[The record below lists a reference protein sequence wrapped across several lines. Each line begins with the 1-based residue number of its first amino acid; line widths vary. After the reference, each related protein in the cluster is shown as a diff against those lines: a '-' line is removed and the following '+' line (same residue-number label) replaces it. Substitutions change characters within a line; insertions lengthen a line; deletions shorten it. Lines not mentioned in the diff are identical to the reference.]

1 VNYILENGDT
11 LIIRRGT
18 VEDAVRLSHYIS
30 RVAGQSDFLTFEP
43 GEVTGI
49 NNTSHEKLP
58 TASGLVLLAEVNGRL
73 VGNLN
78 FMRGAR
84 SKIWHSGEF
93 GITVDKL
100 FWGQGIG
107 RKLIACLLEWA
118 RKQKNIRKI
127 NLKVRSDNER
137 AIALYKC
144 MGFEE
149 EGLLRREFYSKEIFY
164 DALCMGQCIDRE

>member
-1 VNYILENGDT
+1 MNTYMLKNGET

-49 NNTSHEKLP
+49 NNTSNEKP
-58 TASGLVLLAEVNGRL
+58 HKASGLVLLAVVNGRL

-84 SKIWHSGEF
+84 SKIWHAGEF

-100 FWGQGIG
+100 YWGQGIG
-107 RKLIACLLEWA
+107 RQLIACLLEWA
-118 RKQKNIRKI
+118 HKQKNIRKV

-137 AIALYKC
+137 AIILYKR
-144 MGFEE
+144 MGFKE
-149 EGLLRREFYSKEIFY
+149 EGLLRREFYSNEIFY
-164 DALCMGQCIDRE
+164 DALCMGLCID